1 MSGVAK
7 SRADSS
13 HLRLPPVAAMNGTWS
28 ELCVGSTHTYSSQS
42 SITAVAFDPAKELL
56 WAGTAD
62 GRLSS
67 YFSLT
72 LDKRTAVPAHRS
84 AVVSIHPYHNGIL
97 SLSSHSLNFHS
108 RGGILRSTLLTPS
121 VGSFKCSLVADGS
134 QPIVLLAAAGAE
146 ADKAAAAVSSATL
159 SVNGRFAYGS
169 PAPSPRAAPSAVT
182 SSSTS
187 SPPSSVP
194 TLSKPSLVSF
204 DIVQNAS
211 LRQLQLDSPL
221 TCLASDTANS
231 YSLYACG
238 RSDGKVELR
247 DRRSLRCEHTLSAHT
262 AAIAAMD
269 VQGQLLVTCGYT
281 AQSTSGYGG
290 LGYASSRL
298 DPLVK
303 LFDLRRLEPLS
314 PLMYRS
320 GHGAAFVSF
329 VPLTAATESTLL
341 LVSLMGHVQSAHAES
356 ALLGAGA
363 GQCSLMDES
372 VHVSALDVSS
382 SGQMLVVGDTRGL
395 LHQWGLTRLT
405 EDETA
410 VPVVNSYST
419 PLDYVAPPAPP
430 ALAMS
435 FDAPLSAHPF
445 PYLCSIGYTPLASD
459 MSGYT
464 MQTYMHP
471 LAPLDDRLVTGLRYH
486 DHVGYGKTAQQSEDI
501 LIASSPNTTTR
512 PPPNSLSTLRFFTAK
527 GRPTSSRTPHP
538 PFSHPEYTRV
548 VLALPRYG
556 LQSLDLSAHN
566 RTTFTALDSLL
577 PNSYANALLLLLYFV
592 PAIRSQL
599 LSHLCVRENCLQ
611 CELGF
616 LFHMMDEAKGGIAQ
630 PRNLLRA
637 LRQIPEASGLGLLD
651 DMEWKGEAGRA
662 KGADDEGERKYVLHR
677 EWVKEEVVEEG
688 EGRIGQRI
696 QDCSRFVLEVLR
708 KDGMRDVQSATRERD
723 RSTDVR
729 RQTHQKRHRALN
741 YQLTQLHAV
750 IQRQGGAATAEQED
764 AIRELTDEMHHL
776 VAADTPRARAA
787 VEEGDEGQT
796 KQPQT
801 RVVVDDVFG
810 HRVFIERTC
819 SNGGHVMRRDA
830 VQLYEK
836 LSYSASTYT
845 ASSPLPA
852 LVYLGKGL
860 SFPQLLTIAL
870 ADDTTAR
877 VWCEQCNSYQLLR
890 SHRRWV
896 GFPDVLM
903 IEANTKE
910 DRDNKVWKQK
920 RDTPCT
926 ADEERQG
933 DVHWLPLYLH
943 VALDPQSSVQVSRV
957 SRSEARQLRRG
968 GEGSERSRVYEL
980 TCVISH
986 ISDPPD
992 KDSPLYTNHG
1002 EHLVTHCKI
1011 SRQYDKDSKDDER
1024 LVREGE
1030 GEEVDERRWFVF
1042 NEFSIQPSN
1051 GYEASCFGYS
1061 FKQPCVIVYS
1071 VMEQSTASSAA
1082 ALAPVI
1088 NPFLA
1093 GVVPFSYAPSLSMRY
1108 NLHRPT
1114 FTPLQASERLSPS
1127 TRVAIDCEFVC
1138 VQPELLSS
1146 STPPL
1151 LLRPARLTL
1160 ARVSVIRALPA
1171 SPLYSVP
1178 LIDDYI
1184 CTSEVVV
1191 DYLTQYSGL
1200 VPGDLDPS
1208 TSPHYLTTLKHS
1220 YMRLRHLVDSGC
1232 TFIGHGLV
1240 NDFAMLNLS
1249 VRSAQ
1254 VVDTVELYRVEGQR
1268 RLSLRFLARW
1278 VLGLDIQRE
1287 VHDSVED
1294 ARTALALVV
1303 KYEEMEK
1310 RGQVADMLAKL
1321 YQIGHK
1327 TGWKR

>member
-1 MSGVAK
+1 M
-7 SRADSS
+7 D
-13 HLRLPPVAAMNGTWS
+13 GTWS

-42 SITAVAFDPAKELL
+42 SVTTVAFDPAKELI
-56 WAGTAD
+56 WTGTAD

-67 YFSLT
+67 YYSLT
-72 LDKRTAVPAHRS
+72 LDKRTTVPAHHS
-84 AVVSIHPYHNGIL
+84 AVITIHPYHNGIL
-97 SLSSHSLNFHS
+97 SLSSHSLYFHS
-108 RGGILRSTLLTPS
+108 RGGVLRTTLRTPS
-121 VGSFKCSLVADGS
+121 VGSFKCSIVPDGS
-134 QPIVLLAAAGAE
+134 QPLVLLAAAGAE
-146 ADKAAAAVSSATL
+146 ADKAAAASTASLTA
-159 SVNGRFAYGS
+159 NGRFGFGS
-169 PAPSPRAAPSAVT
+169 PAPSPRPAQSVVSSAASI
-182 SSSTS
+182 SSSS
-187 SPPSSVP
+187 SSSSFP

-211 LRQLQLDSPL
+211 VRQLQLDSPL
-221 TCLASDTANS
+221 SCLSSDAANS

-269 VQGQLLVTCGYT
+269 VQGQMLVTCGYT
-281 AQSTSGYGG
+281 AQSTTVGYGG
-290 LGYASSRL
+290 SSYGSSRL

-303 LFDLRRLEPLS
+303 LFDLRRLEPLQ

-320 GHGAAFVSF
+320 GHGPAFVSF
-329 VPLTAATESTLL
+329 VPAAAESSLL
-341 LVSLMGHVQSAHAES
+341 LVSLLGHVHTAHADS
-356 ALLGAGA
+356 ALLGAVS

-372 VHVSALDVSS
+372 VHVSAMDLSS
-382 SGQMLVVGDTRGL
+382 SGAMLMVGDTRGL
-395 LHQWGLTRLT
+395 LHQWGFTRHT
-405 EDETA
+405 EDEAT
-410 VPVVNSYST
+410 VPVINAYST

-435 FDAPLSAHPF
+435 FDSPLSAHPF

-459 MSGYT
+459 MSSHT
-464 MQTYMHP
+464 MHTYMRP
-471 LAPLDDRLVTGLRYH
+471 LPPLDDRSIIGLRYH
-486 DHVGYGKTAQQSEDI
+486 DHVGYAKTAQQPEDI
-501 LIASSPNTTTR
+501 HVTATPNHTTR
-512 PPPNSLSTLRFFTAK
+512 PPPNSLSTLRFFAAK

-538 PFSHPEYTRV
+538 AFSHPEYTRV
-548 VLALPRYG
+548 ILALPRYG

-566 RTTFTALDSLL
+566 KTTFTALDSLL

-637 LRQIPEASGLGLLD
+637 LRHIPEAGGLGLLD
-651 DMEWKGEAGRA
+651 EMEWKGEAGKAR
-662 KGADDEGERKYVLHR
+662 GADDEGERRYVLHC

-708 KDGMRDVQSATRERD
+708 KEGVRDVQSANRDRDNERER
-723 RSTDVR
+723 R
-729 RQTHQKRHRALN
+729 RQIHQKRHRALN
-741 YQLTQLHAV
+741 YQLSQLHSA
-750 IQRQGGAATAEQED
+750 IQRQGGAASVEQED
-764 AIRELTDEMHHL
+764 AIRELTDAMHHL
-776 VAADTPRARAA
+776 IAVDTPRSRAA
-787 VEEGDEGQT
+787 ADEGDEGQT
-796 KQPQT
+796 RQPQT

-810 HRVFIERTC
+810 HRVLIERTC
-819 SNGGHVMRRDA
+819 TNGGHVMRRDA

-836 LSYSASTYT
+836 LSYSTSTYT

-860 SFPQLLTIAL
+860 SFPQLLTMAL
-870 ADDTTAR
+870 ADDSTTR
-877 VWCEQCNSYQLLR
+877 VWCEQCSSYQLLR
-890 SHRRWV
+890 SARRWV
-896 GFPDVLM
+896 SFPQVLLL
-903 IEANTKE
+903 EANTKE
-910 DRDNKVWKQK
+910 ERDNKVWKQK
-920 RDTPCT
+920 RDTHCT
-926 ADEERQG
+926 ADEEREG

-943 VALDPQSSVQVSRV
+943 VTVEPQSGVQVSRV
-957 SRSEARQLRRG
+957 RRSEARQLRRG
-968 GEGSERSRVYEL
+968 GEGSENSRVYEL
-980 TCVISH
+980 TTVISH
-986 ISDPPD
+986 VSDPPD

-1011 SRQYDKDSKDDER
+1011 SRHYDKESKEDEQH
-1024 LVREGE
+1024 EGE
-1030 GEEVDERRWFVF
+1030 PGDDVHEDRRWFVF
-1042 NEFSIQPSN
+1042 NEFSIRPSS
-1051 GYEASCFGYS
+1051 GHEASCFTYS
-1061 FKQPCVIVYS
+1061 FKQPCVVVYS
-1071 VMEQSTASSAA
+1071 VMQPPAA
-1082 ALAPVI
+1082 ASADAMPPVI
-1088 NPFLA
+1088 NPFLV
-1093 GVVPFSYAPSLSMRY
+1093 GMVPFTYNASLSMRY

-1114 FTPLQASERLSPS
+1114 FTPLQVSERLSPS
-1127 TRVAIDCEFVC
+1127 MRVAIDCEFVC

-1160 ARVSVIRALPA
+1160 ARVSVIRALPS

-1184 CTSEVVV
+1184 CTSEPVV

-1303 KYEEMEK
+1303 KYEEMER

-1321 YQIGHK
+1321 YQIGHSQGFK
-1327 TGWKR
+1327 V

>member
-1 MSGVAK
+1 M
-7 SRADSS
+7 D
-13 HLRLPPVAAMNGTWS
+13 GTWS
-28 ELCVGSTHTYSSQS
+28 ELCVGSTHTYTSQS
-42 SITAVAFDPAKELL
+42 GVTTVAFDQARELV
-56 WAGTAD
+56 WAGTSN

-67 YFSLT
+67 YYSLT
-72 LDKRTAVPAHRS
+72 LDKRTTVPAHPS
-84 AVVSIHPYHNGIL
+84 AVLSIHPYHNGIL
-97 SLSSHSLNFHS
+97 SLSSHSLYFHS
-108 RGGILRSTLLTPS
+108 RGGMLRTSLRTPS

-134 QPIVLLAAAGAE
+134 QPLVLLAAAGSEAE
-146 ADKAAAAVSSATL
+146 KVAATSTASLTA
-159 SVNGRFAYGS
+159 NGRLSYSS
-169 PAPSPRAAPSAVT
+169 PAPSPRPAQPII

-187 SPPSSVP
+187 TRSTVAP
-194 TLSKPSLVSF
+194 TLSKPSLLSF
-204 DIVQNAS
+204 DIVQNAA
-211 LRQLQLDSPL
+211 LRQVQLDSPL

-247 DRRSLRCEHTLSAHT
+247 DRRSLRCENTLSAHT

-269 VQGQLLVTCGYT
+269 VQGHMLVTCGYT
-281 AQSTSGYGG
+281 AQSTGGYGTLSYG
-290 LGYASSRL
+290 QSKL

-303 LFDLRRLEPLS
+303 LFDLRRMEPLP
-314 PLMYRS
+314 PLMYRA

-329 VPLTAATESTLL
+329 VPPTAASDSSLL
-341 LVSLMGHVQSAHAES
+341 LVSLLGHVHSAHADS
-356 ALLGAGA
+356 ALLGASS

-372 VHVSALDVSS
+372 VHVSAIDVSS
-382 SGQMLVVGDTRGL
+382 SGQMLMVGDARGL
-395 LHQWGLTRLT
+395 LHQWGFTRHT
-405 EDETA
+405 EGEAA
-410 VPVVNSYST
+410 VSVVNTYST

-435 FDAPLSAHPF
+435 FDSPLSAHPF

-464 MQTYMHP
+464 MHTYMRP
-471 LAPLDDRLVTGLRYH
+471 LPPLDDRSIIGLRYH
-486 DHVGYGKTAQQSEDI
+486 DHVGYAKIDQQAEDI
-501 LIASSPNTTTR
+501 LITSSANSTTR
-512 PPPNSLSTLRFFTAK
+512 PPPNSLSTLRFFAAK
-527 GRPTSSRTPHP
+527 GRTTSSRAPHP
-538 PFSHPEYTRV
+538 PFTHPEYTRV
-548 VLALPRYG
+548 ILALPRYG

-577 PNSYANALLLLLYFV
+577 PNSYANSLLLLLYFV
-592 PAIRSQL
+592 PAVRSQL

-651 DMEWKGEAGRA
+651 DMEWKGEAGKT
-662 KGADDEGERKYVLHR
+662 KGVDEEGDRQYVLHR
-677 EWVKEEVVEEG
+677 EWVKEEVLEEG
-688 EGRIGQRI
+688 EGKIGQRI

-708 KDGMRDVQSATRERD
+708 KEGVRDVQSATRDRDNERE
-723 RSTDVR
+723 R
-729 RQTHQKRHRALN
+729 RRLTQQKRHRVLS
-741 YQLTQLHAV
+741 YQLTQLHSAV
-750 IQRQGGAATAEQED
+750 QRQGGAATTEQED
-764 AIRELTDEMHHL
+764 AIREVSDEMHHL

-787 VEEGDEGQT
+787 VDEGDEGQM

-810 HRVFIERTC
+810 HRVLIERTC
-819 SNGGHVMRRDA
+819 NNGGHVMRRDA

-836 LSYSASTYT
+836 LSYSTSSYT

-860 SFPQLLTIAL
+860 AFPQLLTIAL

-896 GFPDVLM
+896 SFPQVLM

-910 DRDNKVWKQK
+910 ERDNKVWKQK
-920 RDTPCT
+920 RDTPYT
-926 ADEERQG
+926 TDEEREG
-933 DVHWLPLYLH
+933 DVHWLPLYVH
-943 VALDPQSSVQVSRV
+943 VTLDQRSAVQVSRV
-957 SRSEARQLRRG
+957 SRSEARLLRRG
-968 GEGSERSRVYEL
+968 GEGSEHSRVYEL

-1002 EHLVTHCKI
+1002 EHLVAHCKI
-1011 SRQYDKDSKDDER
+1011 SRQYEKQGKGGKEDEQH
-1024 LVREGE
+1024 EGE
-1030 GEEVDERRWFVF
+1030 ADEADDRRWFVF
-1042 NEFSIQPSN
+1042 NEFDIRPSS
-1051 GYEASCFGYS
+1051 GYEASCFTYS
-1061 FKQPCVIVYS
+1061 FKQPCVVIYS
-1071 VMEQSTASSAA
+1071 VMQPPNNAA
-1082 ALAPVI
+1082 IAAMAPVV

-1108 NLHRPT
+1108 NLHRTT

-1127 TRVAIDCEFVC
+1127 MRVAIDCEFVC

-1160 ARVSVIRALPA
+1160 ARVSVIRAIPS

-1184 CTSEVVV
+1184 CTSEPVV

-1303 KYEEMEK
+1303 KYEETER

-1321 YQIGHK
+1321 YQIGHSQGFK
-1327 TGWKR
+1327 V

>member
-1 MSGVAK
+1 MDGS
-7 SRADSS
+7 
-13 HLRLPPVAAMNGTWS
+13 WS
-28 ELCVGSTHTYSSQS
+28 ELCVGSTHSYKSQCRV
-42 SITAVAFDPAKELL
+42 TTVAFDPAKELI

-72 LDKRTAVPAHRS
+72 LDKRTAVPAHPS
-84 AVVSIHPYHNGIL
+84 AIVSIHPYHNGVL
-97 SLSSHSLNFHS
+97 SLSSHSLHFHS
-108 RGGILRSTLLTPS
+108 RGGILRTALRTPA

-134 QPIVLLAAAGAE
+134 QSIVLLAAAGAE
-146 ADKAAAAVSSATL
+146 ADKVAAATSSASL
-159 SVNGRFAYGS
+159 SVNGRFGYA
-169 PAPSPRAAPSAVT
+169 SPRVAQSVLPA
-182 SSSTS
+182 SSSS
-187 SPPSSVP
+187 SAQSSLPP

-221 TCLASDTANS
+221 ACLTSDTANS

-238 RSDGKVELR
+238 RADGKVELR

-269 VQGQLLVTCGYT
+269 MQGQLLVTCGYT
-281 AQSTSGYGG
+281 AQSAGGYGG
-290 LGYASSRL
+290 LGYGQSRL

-303 LFDLRRLEPLS
+303 LFDLRRLEPLP

-329 VPLTAATESTLL
+329 VPATSAAESSLL
-341 LVSLMGHVQSAHAES
+341 LVSLLGHVQSAHADS
-356 ALLGAGA
+356 ALLGAGY

-372 VHVSALDVSS
+372 VHVSAIDVSS
-382 SGQMLVVGDTRGL
+382 SGQMLVLGDTRGL
-395 LHQWGLTRLT
+395 LHQWGYSRHT

-410 VPVVNSYST
+410 VPVINAYST

-435 FDAPLSAHPF
+435 FDTPLSAHPF

-459 MSGYT
+459 MSAYT
-464 MQTYMHP
+464 MQTYMRP
-471 LAPLDDRLVTGLRYH
+471 LPPLDDRLITGLRYH
-486 DHVGYGKTAQQSEDI
+486 DHVGYAKTAQQPEDI
-501 LIASSPNTTTR
+501 LIATSHNTTTR
-512 PPPNSLSTLRFFTAK
+512 PPPNSLSTLRYYTAK

-538 PFSHPEYTRV
+538 PFAHPEYTRV
-548 VLALPRYG
+548 ILALPRYG
-556 LQSLDLSAHN
+556 LQSLDLGAHN

-577 PNSYANALLLLLYFV
+577 PNSYANALLMLLYFL
-592 PAIRSQL
+592 PSIRSQL

-637 LRQIPEASGLGLLD
+637 LRQIPEAGGLGLLD
-651 DMEWKGEAGRA
+651 DMEWKGEGGKA
-662 KGADDEGERKYVLHR
+662 KGVDDEGERKYVLHR
-677 EWVKEEVVEEG
+677 EWVKEEVAEEG

-708 KDGMRDVQSATRERD
+708 KEGVRDVQSTTRDRDNERER
-723 RSTDVR
+723 R
-729 RQTHQKRHRALN
+729 RLMQQKRHRALN
-741 YQLTQLHAV
+741 YQLAQLHTA
-750 IQRQGGAATAEQED
+750 IQRQGGASTAEQED
-764 AIRELTDEMHHL
+764 AMRELTDEMHHL

-787 VEEGDEGQT
+787 VDEGDEGQT
-796 KQPQT
+796 KQPQN

-810 HRVFIERTC
+810 HRVLIERTC
-819 SNGGHVMRRDA
+819 TNGGHVMRRDA

-836 LSYSASTYT
+836 LSYSTSTYT

-860 SFPQLLTIAL
+860 SFPRLLTIAL

-890 SHRRWV
+890 SQRRWV
-896 GFPDVLM
+896 SFPQVLM

-910 DRDNKVWKQK
+910 ERDNKVWKQK

-926 ADEERQG
+926 ADEEREG

-943 VALDPQSSVQVSRV
+943 VTIDPQTGVQVSRV
-957 SRSEARQLRRG
+957 SGSDARQLRRG
-968 GEGSERSRVYEL
+968 GEGSEHSRVYEL

-1011 SRQYDKDSKDDER
+1011 SKQYEKDIKEDER
-1024 LVREGE
+1024 REGE
-1030 GEEVDERRWFVF
+1030 RDDADDRRWFVF
-1042 NEFSIQPSN
+1042 NEFSIQPSS
-1051 GYEASCFGYS
+1051 GYEASCFSYS
-1061 FKQPCVIVYS
+1061 FKHPCVLVYS
-1071 VMEQSTASSAA
+1071 IMQPPAVSSAA
-1082 ALAPVI
+1082 EAPVV

-1127 TRVAIDCEFVC
+1127 MRVAIDCEFVC

-1160 ARVSVIRALPA
+1160 ARVSVIRAIPA
-1171 SPLYSVP
+1171 SSLYSVP

-1184 CTSEVVV
+1184 CTSEPVV

-1208 TSPHYLTTLKHS
+1208 TSHHYLTTLKQS

-1254 VVDTVELYRVEGQR
+1254 VVDTVELWRVEGQR

-1303 KYEEMEK
+1303 KYEEMER

-1321 YQIGHK
+1321 YQIGHSQGFK
-1327 TGWKR
+1327 V